1 MFSEINFTWPATFS
15 AENANAAGKLANANA
30 EINTA
35 KTRLTAAPDLA
46 LVNNPIAATCNGSLA
61 ALTALNKL
69 LANEVSSFCVHPWTQ
84 GVGQGDSHNRY
95 LSPANAVVAVANK
108 FSDVADVN
116 KPKTVVDAICV
127 LLTAASYGQLAE
139 TITQFCTVFPDAQLR
154 LCQRRAQQL
163 STIEKDK
170 VILPDAAGNAFW
182 RPGRLAAAGRGERGC
197 SLVGER
203 FAHAVG
209 YEAGG
214 VSPDQE
220 LINLATKKQQQLS
233 HIAAAISSF
242 AATFSGGS
250 GRGVF
255 ISAKTPEQ
263 IKNQLAANSLGHDE
277 PLACCVVYS
286 GVPGSLGLLR
296 EMLGL

>member
-1 MFSEINFTWPATFS
+1 MFSVINFTWPDTFLAANTNAT
-15 AENANAAGKLANANA
+15 GKLNSASSEIDNAKN
-30 EINTA
+30 
-35 KTRLTAAPDLA
+35 RLTAAPAVTLT
-46 LVNNPIAATCNGSLA
+46 NNPLAETCNGSLA
-61 ALTALNKL
+61 ALNTLHGL

-95 LSPANAVVAVANK
+95 LSPANAVTAVANK
-108 FSDVADVN
+108 FSDVSDVN

-170 VILPDAAGNAFW
+170 VILPAAAGNAFW
-182 RPGRLAAAGRGERGC
+182 RPRRLAAAGRGERGC
-197 SLVGER
+197 SLVAER

-220 LINLATKKQQQLS
+220 LINLATKKQQQLTE
-233 HIAAAISSF
+233 IVAAINSF
-242 AATFSGGS
+242 SATFSGTA

-263 IKNQLAANSLGHDE
+263 IKNQLFANSLGHDE

-296 EMLGL
+296 EVLGL